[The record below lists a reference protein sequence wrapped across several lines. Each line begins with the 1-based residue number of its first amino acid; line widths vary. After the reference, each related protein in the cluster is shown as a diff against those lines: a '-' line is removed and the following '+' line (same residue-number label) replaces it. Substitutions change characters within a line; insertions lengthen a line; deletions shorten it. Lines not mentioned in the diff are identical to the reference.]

1 MIIQEEQRELFLQE
15 FRDFAQAFYDSGAE
29 IVTAELM
36 VKEFW
41 RETQKTIKV
50 EDAKLV
56 MKE

>member
-1 MIIQEEQRELFLQE
+1 M
-15 FRDFAQAFYDSGAE
+15 
-29 IVTAELM
+29 TAELM